1 MTRADVAA
9 GTESTPVDATPEATA
24 GSATDASNGTAEQ
37 RRYAWLVLSVTS
49 LGMVLTGLNGS
60 MLNVALPRVVA
71 HFSAGPFAANWLLL
85 SFMLVSTV
93 MIVVF
98 GRLADIFGRREMY
111 LFGFAVFTAA
121 SFLAGLSP
129 DVWVLI
135 GLRAVQATGAAMIL
149 ANSSALITA
158 AFPPGLLAQGMG
170 IYMATISIASLIG
183 PSLGGALVA
192 AAGWQWVFWFNVPVG
207 VVATAWGVVTLRR
220 VPPGPREKVD
230 VPGNLLVFLLL
241 GGLLLALSEGGTL
254 GWTAP
259 AVVVGGLA
267 FVLLLPPFLWWE
279 RRTDHPVVDLSLFK
293 DRYFTLASLA
303 AFFQTLARFSVV
315 LIFALLFQSLYGD
328 DPFAA
333 GLKVM
338 PVPLGMLIASPL
350 TGYLGR
356 SYDQRRVST
365 WGSVVTTGGLVVLL
379 LSLRA
384 SPSYVVIALGLL
396 LSGLGTGIFLTA
408 NTTAIMSRAPAD
420 RLGIVNGVRL
430 MVQNCGIVIGTA
442 LVLALITSPLDS
454 SARGN
459 VYAGDVAH
467 LSARHTD
474 QLVTG
479 YRWALAV
486 MVLAAIVGGFA
497 SHGDSDN
504 RLRRLVRRHGPAVT
518 PHAADAVTVTHIEG
532 G

>member
-1 MTRADVAA
+1 MTGDEAA
-9 GTESTPVDATPEATA
+9 R
-24 GSATDASNGTAEQ
+24 

-49 LGMVLTGLNGS
+49 LGMVLTGLNAS
-60 MLNVALPRVVA
+60 MLNVALPRVVG
-71 HFSAGPFAANWLLL
+71 HFHADAFDANWLLL
-85 SFMLVSTV
+85 SFQLVNTV
-93 MIVVF
+93 MILVF

-111 LFGFAVFTAA
+111 LLGFAVFTAA
-121 SFLAGLSP
+121 SLLAGLAP
-129 DVWVLI
+129 NI
-135 GLRAVQATGAAMIL
+135 GVVIALRAVQAIGSAMIL

-158 AFPPGLLAQGMG
+158 AFPSDLLAQGMG
-170 IYMATISIASLIG
+170 IYMGTISIASLIG

-192 AAGWQWVFWFNVPVG
+192 AAGWRWVFWFNVPVG
-207 VVATAWGVVTLRR
+207 VVATVWGVTTLRR

-230 VPGNLLVFLLL
+230 VPGNLLVFFFL

-254 GWTAP
+254 GWTDP
-259 AVVVGGLA
+259 AVVVGALA

-279 RRTDHPVVDLSLFK
+279 RRTDHPVVDLTLFK
-293 DRYFTLASLA
+293 DRFFTLASLA

-315 LIFALLFQSLYGD
+315 LIFALLFQSRYGD

-356 SYDQRRVST
+356 RHDQRRLST
-365 WGSVVTTGGLVVLL
+365 WGSVVTTAGLLVLL
-379 LSLRA
+379 LTLGGSV
-384 SPSYVVIALGLL
+384 PYGVVAIGLL
-396 LSGLGTGIFLTA
+396 LSGLGTGVFLTS
-408 NTTAIMSRAPAD
+408 NTTAIMARAPAN

-442 LVLALITSPLDS
+442 LSLALITSPLDPG
-454 SARGN
+454 ARSF
-459 VYAGDVAH
+459 VYRGDLSH
-467 LSARHTD
+467 LSGRHVG

-479 YRWALAV
+479 YRWALSV
-486 MVLAAIVGGFA
+486 MVVAAILGGVA
-497 SHGDSDN
+497 TLADETTGGRMRARRRAGRVAAQVSD
-504 RLRRLVRRHGPAVT
+504 VTAVT
-518 PHAADAVTVTHIEG
+518 SAEG

>member
-1 MTRADVAA
+1 MTGDEAA
-9 GTESTPVDATPEATA
+9 
-24 GSATDASNGTAEQ
+24 Q

-49 LGMVLTGLNGS
+49 LGMVLTGLNAS

-71 HFSAGPFAANWLLL
+71 HFHADAFAANWLLL
-85 SFMLVSTV
+85 SFQLVNTV
-93 MIVVF
+93 MILVF

-111 LFGFAVFTAA
+111 LLGFAVFTVA
-121 SFLAGLSP
+121 SLLAGLAP
-129 DVWVLI
+129 DVGVVI
-135 GLRAVQATGAAMIL
+135 ALRAVQAIGSAMIL

-158 AFPPGLLAQGMG
+158 AFPPDLLAQGMG
-170 IYMATISIASLIG
+170 IYMGTISIASLIG

-207 VVATAWGVVTLRR
+207 VVATLWGVTTLRR

-230 VPGNLLVFLLL
+230 GPGNILVFCSL

-259 AVVVGGLA
+259 TVVIGAVA
-267 FVLLLPPFLWWE
+267 FVVLLPPFLWWE
-279 RRTDHPVVDLSLFK
+279 RRTDHPVVDLTLFK
-293 DRYFTLASLA
+293 DRFFTLASLA
-303 AFFQTLARFSVV
+303 AFFQTLARFAVV
-315 LIFALLFQSLYGD
+315 LIFALLFQSRYGD

-356 SYDQRRVST
+356 RADQRRLST
-365 WGSVVTTGGLVVLL
+365 WGSVVTTGGLLVLL
-379 LSLRA
+379 LTVGGSG
-384 SPSYVVIALGLL
+384 SYSVVAFGLL
-396 LSGLGTGIFLTA
+396 LCGLGTGVFLTS
-408 NTTAIMSRAPAD
+408 NTTAIMARAPEQ

-442 LVLALITSPLDS
+442 LTLALITSPLDAG
-454 SARGN
+454 ARN
-459 VYAGDVAH
+459 FVYRGDLTR
-467 LSARHTD
+467 LSHRHVH

-479 YRWALAV
+479 YRWALSVMIAAAV
-486 MVLAAIVGGFA
+486 LGGLATVV
-497 SHGDSDN
+497 SDDG
-504 RLRRLVRRHGPAVT
+504 LRRRRIRRHPDQVTRGVSDVTAVT
-518 PHAADAVTVTHIEG
+518 SAEG

>member
-1 MTRADVAA
+1 VTRADVAA
-9 GTESTPVDATPEATA
+9 STEPSIREH
-24 GSATDASNGTAEQ
+24 GTAEQ

-49 LGMVLTGLNGS
+49 LGMVLFGLNAS
-60 MLNVALPRVVA
+60 MLNVALPRVVE
-71 HFSAGPFAANWLLL
+71 HFHADAFAANWLLL
-85 SFMLVSTV
+85 SFMLVNTV

-111 LFGFAVFTAA
+111 LLGFAVFTVA
-121 SFLAGLSP
+121 SFLAGLAP

-170 IYMATISIASLIG
+170 IYMATISIASLVG
-183 PSLGGALVA
+183 PSLGGAIVA

-220 VPPGPREKVD
+220 VPKGPREKVD
-230 VPGNLLVFLLL
+230 LPGNLLVFLLL

-259 AVVVGGLA
+259 AVLVGGLA
-267 FVLLLPPFLWWE
+267 FVLLLPPFVWWE
-279 RRTDHPVVDLSLFK
+279 RRTDSPVVDLSLFE
-293 DRYFTLASLA
+293 DRYFTLATAA

-328 DPFAA
+328 DPFTA

-356 SYDQRRVST
+356 DYDQRRVSM
-365 WGSVVTTGGLVVLL
+365 WGSVVTTGGLLVLL

-384 SPSYVVIALGLL
+384 DPSYAVVAVGLL

-408 NTTAIMSRAPAD
+408 NTTAIMARAPEN

-442 LVLALITSPLDS
+442 LVLALITSPLDA

-459 VYAGDVAH
+459 VYAGDLAH
-467 LSARHTD
+467 LSARHTT

-479 YRWALAV
+479 YRWALSA
-486 MVLAAIVGGFA
+486 MVVAAIIGA
-497 SHGDSDN
+497 LATRGDSD
-504 RLRRLVRRHGPAVT
+504 RGLRRLVRRRAAAVT
-518 PHAADAVTVTHIEG
+518 RHTAEAVTVTHVEG

>member
-1 MTRADVAA
+1 VVTGDAA
-9 GTESTPVDATPEATA
+9 
-24 GSATDASNGTAEQ
+24 Q

-49 LGMVLTGLNGS
+49 LGMVLTGLNAS
-60 MLNVALPRVVA
+60 MLNVALPRVVG
-71 HFSAGPFAANWLLL
+71 HFHADAFAANWLLL
-85 SFMLVSTV
+85 SFQLVNTV

-111 LFGFAVFTAA
+111 LLGFVVFTTA
-121 SFLAGLSP
+121 SLLAGLAPS
-129 DVWVLI
+129 I
-135 GLRAVQATGAAMIL
+135 GVVIALRAVQAIGSAMIL

-170 IYMATISIASLIG
+170 IYMGTISIASLIG

-192 AAGWQWVFWFNVPVG
+192 AAGWRWVFWFNVPVG
-207 VVATAWGVVTLRR
+207 VVATVWGLTTLRR

-230 VPGNLLVFLLL
+230 APGNVLVFLFL

-259 AVVVGGLA
+259 AVLLGAAA
-267 FVLLLPPFLWWE
+267 FVLLLPPFLLWE
-279 RRTDHPVVDLSLFK
+279 RRTDHPVVDLTLFR
-293 DRYFTLASLA
+293 DREFTLATAA

-315 LIFALLFQSLYGD
+315 LIFALLFQSRYGD
-328 DPFAA
+328 DPFSA

-338 PVPLGMLIASPL
+338 PVPLGMLVAAPL

-356 SYDQRRVST
+356 RHDQRRLST
-365 WGSVVTTGGLVVLL
+365 WGSVVTTAGLLVLLLTVGGDSSYAVIAGGLVLC
-379 LSLRA
+379 
-384 SPSYVVIALGLL
+384 
-396 LSGLGTGIFLTA
+396 GLGTGVFLTA
-408 NTTAIMSRAPAD
+408 NTTAIMARAPEN

-442 LVLALITSPLDS
+442 LSLALITSPLDAA
-454 SARGN
+454 ARGF
-459 VYAGDVAH
+459 VYSGDLGHVSGRH
-467 LSARHTD
+467 LD

-479 YRWALAV
+479 YRAALSVMLTASVLGALATWV
-486 MVLAAIVGGFA
+486 DRG
-497 SHGDSDN
+497 H
-504 RLRRLVRRHGPAVT
+504 LRRLLPGRRLEHAAPPAVSDAT
-518 PHAADAVTVTHIEG
+518 AITHAEG

>member
-1 MTRADVAA
+1 MTADEAA
-9 GTESTPVDATPEATA
+9 
-24 GSATDASNGTAEQ
+24 Q

-49 LGMVLTGLNGS
+49 LGMVLTGLNAS
-60 MLNVALPRVVA
+60 MLNVALPRVVG
-71 HFSAGPFAANWLLL
+71 HFHADAFAANWLLL
-85 SFMLVSTV
+85 SFQLVNTV
-93 MIVVF
+93 MILVF

-111 LFGFAVFTAA
+111 LLGFAVFTGA
-121 SFLAGLSP
+121 SLLAGLAP
-129 DVWVLI
+129 NVAVVI
-135 GLRAVQATGAAMIL
+135 ALRAVQAIGSAMIL

-158 AFPPGLLAQGMG
+158 AFPPALLAQGMG
-170 IYMATISIASLIG
+170 IYMGTISIASLIG

-192 AAGWQWVFWFNVPVG
+192 AAGWRWVFWFNVPVG
-207 VVATAWGVVTLRR
+207 VVATLWGVTTLRR

-230 VPGNLLVFLLL
+230 GPGNVLVFCFL

-267 FVLLLPPFLWWE
+267 FVVLVPPFVWWE
-279 RRTDHPVVDLSLFK
+279 RRTDHPVVDLTLFK
-293 DRYFTLASLA
+293 DRFFTLASAA

-315 LIFALLFQSLYGD
+315 LIFALLFQSRYGD

-356 SYDQRRVST
+356 SQDQRRLST
-365 WGSVVTTGGLVVLL
+365 WGSIVTTVGLLVLL
-379 LSLRA
+379 LTVGGSG
-384 SPSYVVIALGLL
+384 SYPVVATGLL
-396 LSGLGTGIFLTA
+396 MCGLGTGVFLTS
-408 NTTAIMSRAPAD
+408 NTTAIMARAPEN

-442 LVLALITSPLDS
+442 LTLALITSPLDAG
-454 SARGN
+454 ARN
-459 VYAGDVAH
+459 FVYRGDLEH
-467 LSARHTD
+467 LSRHHVH

-479 YRWALAV
+479 YRWALSVMIAAAV
-486 MVLAAIVGGFA
+486 LGGVA
-497 SHGDSDN
+497 TVMSEDG
-504 RLRRLVRRHGPAVT
+504 VRRPRPRRRTERVARQVSEVAAVT
-518 PHAADAVTVTHIEG
+518 SVEG